1 MKYLMHIY
9 LKVYK
14 KTEPH
19 LVLYFMNE
27 KKKKTALGNSTS
39 VSKTLEKEEMVLDS
53 RLPAAAQGWIRL

>member
-14 KTEPH
+14 KTQPH

-27 KKKKTALGNSTS
+27 KKKWPWEILQVFLG
-39 VSKTLEKEEMVLDS
+39 L
-53 RLPAAAQGWIRL
+53 

>member
-14 KTEPH
+14 KTQPH

-27 KKKKTALGNSTS
+27 KKKKKRPWEILQ
-39 VSKTLEKEEMVLDS
+39 VFL
-53 RLPAAAQGWIRL
+53 RL